1 MIDSSRLVTFFLLCS
16 RGVCDV
22 FTAALREHHFANA
35 VRHFD
40 DVAQITAKLERMRDS
55 SQVVVL
61 IDGADEDALDALRAL
76 KASDFNHVPVVLV
89 GGKDQ
94 ARAAYDAGANAVLAR
109 EVWEGDIARVTRA
122 VGSFWIRLVKRP
134 PVYR

>member
-1 MIDSSRLVTFFLLCS
+1 MDSSRLVTFFLLCP
-16 RGVCDV
+16 RGVCDA
-22 FTAALREHHFANA
+22 FTSALRENHFANT

-40 DVAQITAKLERMRDS
+40 DVGQILATLEGMRDS

-61 IDGADEDALDALRAL
+61 IDGADANALDALRTL
-76 KASDFNHVPVVLV
+76 KASGFNHVPVVMV